1 VELFFRKS
9 GEGRPLVILHGL
21 FGISDN
27 WAALAKL
34 WSAHFTVYTL
44 DLRNHGQSPHS
55 DEWNY
60 RVMADDVVEFFGT
73 ERLNDVIL
81 LGHSMGGKTAMRLAL
96 DYPMALSKLIVSDIA
111 PKRYD
116 LQQHQVIEA
125 IKAVDVK
132 KLDSRKDAEVIL
144 QQHLHD
150 NGTIQFLSKNLFWRD
165 QPDGTKI
172 LDWRFNAR
180 VIAEQIENISEAT
193 SADDPCE
200 VDTLFIRGGRSHYIT
215 AEDELLIQQ
224 QFPNSSIVTIP
235 DAGHWV
241 HADQPQ
247 LMFTS
252 VLEFSQR

>member
-1 VELFFRKS
+1 MELFFRKS

-21 FGISDN
+21 FGLSDN

-34 WSAHFTVYTL
+34 WAPHFTVYTL

-55 DEWNY
+55 NEWNY

-96 DYPMALSKLIVSDIA
+96 DYPMALSKLIVADIA

-116 LQQHQVIEA
+116 LQQHQVIAA
-125 IKAVDVK
+125 IKAVNAGQAE
-132 KLDSRKDAEVIL
+132 SRKDAEAIL
-144 QQHLHD
+144 QQHTLD
-150 NGTIQFLSKNLFWRD
+150 NGTIQFLLKNLFWRD
-165 QPDGTKI
+165 QPDGSKI

-193 SADDPCE
+193 VSDDPCE
-200 VDTLFIRGGRSHYIT
+200 VDTLFIRGARSQYIT
-215 AEDELLIQQ
+215 GEDESLIQQ
-224 QFPNSSIVTIP
+224 QFPNASILTIP

-247 LMFTS
+247 HVFTA